1 VAILSLSVGRVDVCL
16 FWPLVSV
23 VVSLVLTLG
32 LWYAMQR
39 RLGDVTDRMGVF
51 GAVVVFG
58 QVLDA
63 ITTLVGIDVLGFTEE
78 VFLSRVIIESTAQLP
93 LTDLLGTTWLF
104 VVVKCALVVGI
115 VTVVARTDDAT
126 HGEQWLLLGIT
137 FVAGF
142 GPALNNLGL
151 QLTV

>member
-1 VAILSLSVGRVDVCL
+1 VTILSLTVGGVGLCL

-78 VFLSRVIIESTAQLP
+78 VFLSRLIIESTAQLP

>member
-1 VAILSLSVGRVDVCL
+1 VGSVDVRL

-23 VVSLVLTLG
+23 GVSLVLTLG

-63 ITTLVGIDVLGFTEE
+63 ITTLVGIDLLGFTEE
-78 VFLSRVIIESTAQLP
+78 VFLSRLIIESTAQLP
-93 LTDLLGTTWLF
+93 LTDFLGTTWLF
-104 VVVKCALVVGI
+104 VVVKSVLVVGI
-115 VTVVARTDDAT
+115 VTMVARTEDASR
-126 HGEQWLLLGIT
+126 GEQWLLLGVA

-142 GPALNNLGL
+142 GPGLNNLGL
-151 QLTV
+151 QLQA

>member
-1 VAILSLSVGRVDVCL
+1 MAILSLTVGRVDVCL

-23 VVSLVLTLG
+23 GVSLVLTLG

-51 GAVVVFG
+51 GGVVVFG

>member
-1 VAILSLSVGRVDVCL
+1 VAILSLSVGRVDVYL